1 MRNCPISNE
10 PMRQEDRNGVT
21 IDVSPHGIFLDRT
34 ELFRLTEAERS
45 SASSFPWVDLL
56 RREINPTVDH
66 DRTIKC
72 PVTGEEMR
80 IVKYKGVH
88 IDVSS
93 AGIWLDAGEFEAI
106 VNNLKRDPSYGR
118 GMALR
123 LSELQF

>member
-1 MRNCPISNE
+1 VRNCPISNE
-10 PMRQEDRNGVT
+10 PMRQEQRNGVT
-21 IDVSPHGIFLDRT
+21 IDVSSRGIFLDRS

-45 SASSFPWVDLL
+45 GAWSFPWVDLL
-56 RREINPTVDH
+56 RSEINPPVDH
-66 DRTIKC
+66 ERTLTC

-93 AGIWLDAGEFEAI
+93 AGIWLDAGELEAI